1 MPAMHAMPANHGTPM
16 RLALRLFAGVAG
28 ALVFVVAV
36 SSLPI
41 HLREHP
47 ARRPSTP
54 CCRAAGLGGRR
65 PAR

>member
-1 MPAMHAMPANHGTPM
+1 MPAIHGTPV
-16 RLALRLFAGVAG
+16 LFALRLLAGVAG

-36 SSLPI
+36 NSLPI

-54 CCRAAGLGGRR
+54 CCRAAGLRGRR